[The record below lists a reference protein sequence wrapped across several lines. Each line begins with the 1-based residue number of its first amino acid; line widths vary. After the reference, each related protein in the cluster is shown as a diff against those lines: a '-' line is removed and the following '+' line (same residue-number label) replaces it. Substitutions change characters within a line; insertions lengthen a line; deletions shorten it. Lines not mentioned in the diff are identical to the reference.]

1 MGYARQGGLLEP
13 DRDQI
18 EIFTEAL
25 FRYAGKQGFVSVR
38 AFHEDRGAKAVFRI
52 SPTPLT
58 GGLKFLVDVAEDDAR
73 RAAND
78 PRPVVFCPPIATFCN
93 GRSAAA
99 GDIVEGLALTVEC
112 DQHPQ
117 EARARL
123 EQILGPATL
132 VVRSGGLWTDP
143 QTQAKHDK
151 LHLHWRLAAPAVGN
165 NLSVLTRARKLATA
179 LVGGDPSNV
188 PIVHPIRW
196 PGSWHRKGEPR
207 LCKIE
212 SADPDREI
220 VLELALDALENA
232 AVTTE
237 QANGKGATSER
248 SRIEWEEAFRLILSG
263 ESYHPTL
270 VPLAASFASWGAP
283 AAVTDNVLHS
293 LLTNSRPQDPE
304 RARRRD
310 SELAKLPQTVAS
322 AYEKF
327 GRDGKSRQQAAPSAL
342 NAKELNQ
349 MTFDPIKYVVPGYIV
364 EGLTLLAGKPK
375 IGKSWLLLHAAI
387 AVARGGFTLG
397 NVHCIEGDVL
407 YCALEDGPRRL
418 QSRMRKIIGTQE
430 APARLC
436 FTCEMPRLTHGGLE
450 FIKQWLESAKAPRLI
465 IIDTLAMVRTPAKKD
480 VTPYDADYAAVV
492 GLRDLARQHGVA
504 IVLVHHLRKADADD
518 AFDLVSGTLGLTG
531 APDTI
536 IVIRRDS
543 KGTTL
548 HARGRD
554 LVDVEKAMNFNP
566 ETCVWSVLGDAGE
579 VRQSDERGAI
589 VAALEEAGV
598 EPLGPNQI
606 ASATGMKA
614 TNVRKLL
621 SKMRTDGIIRKA
633 GYGKYTLGA
642 AVA

>member
-1 MGYARQGGLLEP
+1 MHNR
-13 DRDQI
+13 
-18 EIFTEAL
+18 
-25 FRYAGKQGFVSVR
+25 VR
-38 AFHEDRGAKAVFRI
+38 R
-52 SPTPLT
+52 
-58 GGLKFLVDVAEDDAR
+58 
-73 RAAND
+73 
-78 PRPVVFCPPIATFCN
+78 
-93 GRSAAA
+93 
-99 GDIVEGLALTVEC
+99 
-112 DQHPQ
+112 
-117 EARARL
+117 
-123 EQILGPATL
+123 
-132 VVRSGGLWTDP
+132 
-143 QTQAKHDK
+143 
-151 LHLHWRLAAPAVGN
+151 
-165 NLSVLTRARKLATA
+165 
-179 LVGGDPSNV
+179 
-188 PIVHPIRW
+188 
-196 PGSWHRKGEPR
+196 
-207 LCKIE
+207 
-212 SADPDREI
+212 PDREI
-220 VLELALDALENA
+220 VLEFALDALENA

-263 ESYHPTL
+263 ESYHPIL
-270 VPLAASFASWGAP
+270 VPLAASLASWGAP
-283 AAVTDNVLHS
+283 AAVTDNVLHC

-304 RARRRD
+304 RSRRRD
-310 SELAKLPQTVAS
+310 SELVKLPQTVAS

-327 GRDGKSRQQAAPSAL
+327 GRDSKSRQQAAPSAL

-387 AVARGGFTLG
+387 AVARGGFTLS

-418 QSRMRKIIGTQE
+418 QSRMRKTTGRKQ

-436 FTCEMPRLTHGGLE
+436 FTCEMPRLTHGGLD
-450 FIKQWLESAKAPRLI
+450 FIKQRLESAKAPRSTIL
-465 IIDTLAMVRTPAKKD
+465 DTLAMVRTPAKKD

-554 LVDVEKAMNFNP
+554 LVDVEGNELQPGN
-566 ETCVWSVLGDAGE
+566 LRL
-579 VRQSDERGAI
+579 VRPRRCRRSTAI
-589 VAALEEAGV
+589 G
-598 EPLGPNQI
+598 
-606 ASATGMKA
+606 
-614 TNVRKLL
+614 
-621 SKMRTDGIIRKA
+621 
-633 GYGKYTLGA
+633 
-642 AVA
+642 